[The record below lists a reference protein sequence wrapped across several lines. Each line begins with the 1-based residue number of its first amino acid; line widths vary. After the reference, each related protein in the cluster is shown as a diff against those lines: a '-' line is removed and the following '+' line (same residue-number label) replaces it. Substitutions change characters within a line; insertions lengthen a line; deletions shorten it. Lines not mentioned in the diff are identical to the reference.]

1 MKVATLVGLLG
12 LVLVAAPAIAGQQQ
26 QQQQQ
31 QAPPQQQ
38 AAPPEQ
44 QKPAAPPAA
53 KPAPKPFPEGAK
65 IAFVDIQRIANE
77 SKDGQAATKKVQD
90 LEQKKLAELGEKNKA
105 LQAAQEKLNTGG
117 SLLSDDARAKLS
129 KDIERQQVDI
139 QRAQQDAS
147 SEVEELRQQLQLD
160 FQRKLVPIL
169 QQVAQEKSLH
179 FLFAAEAGIVWAD
192 PGLDLTTE
200 IIQKFD
206 AAVAGAKPP
215 VKGSL

>member
-1 MKVATLVGLLG
+1 MKGIVDMKVATLVGLLG
-12 LVLVAAPAIAGQQQ
+12 LALVAAPAIAAGQQQ
-26 QQQQQ
+26 QQT
-31 QAPPQQQ
+31 PPQQ

-44 QKPAAPPAA
+44 QKPATPPPAA
-53 KPAPKPFPEGAK
+53 KPAPKPFPEGAR

-77 SKDGQAATKKVQD
+77 SRDGQAATKKVQD
-90 LEQKKLAELGEKNKA
+90 LEQRKLAELGEKNKA

-117 SLLSDDARAKLS
+117 NVMSDDARARLS

-147 SEVEELRQQLQLD
+147 TEVEEMRQQLQLD
-160 FQRKLVPIL
+160 FQRKLVPVL
-169 QQVAQEKSLH
+169 QQVAQEKNLH

-192 PGLDLTTE
+192 PGLDLTSE

-206 AAVAGAKPP
+206 AAAAG
-215 VKGSL
+215 S